1 MFESSVKTGH
11 NHALPETDRES
22 YLQLPIQASATR
34 IFRTTSRDQPTG
46 QRLHRIGKYRNVR
59 FSLESPVPL
68 TARIALNR
76 PLRRLFDY
84 RIPVGMDLKPGQ
96 RVTIPF
102 GRQQA
107 TGLVVETGV
116 NPPEGITLKPIAGIL
131 EPWPALPEET
141 FRLLS
146 WASDYYQHPLGECL
160 FTSLPPSL
168 RRGRK
173 AQEKTEQW
181 WCACSSS
188 ATLPGNA
195 HRQRALVDWLATHPE
210 GAPES
215 RIVQAGFTRAQLKA
229 LLERQLARMVAP
241 PANSHRATPSESPS
255 RQPVL
260 SDAQSAAASELE
272 SSTRDRFS
280 AFLLYGITG
289 SGKTELYLHYL
300 KNKLEDSDQALVLVP
315 EINLTPQTVARFE
328 HYFGARIRVWHSAL
342 NDGERLSTWLKIRN
356 GEPVILI
363 GTRSAVLLPF
373 TNLRAIIVDEEHDS
387 SYKQGEGFRYS
398 GRDMAVYRAHLNHC
412 PIILGSATPSLE
424 SVHNARQGKYRLVR
438 LETRAN
444 NATPPAINLLDIR
457 SRPLEGGLSRPAL
470 NAIEQTLARGEQA
483 LVFVNRRGFA
493 PVMMCFDC
501 GHISDCPRCDSRLTY
516 HRRDRAMRCHHCDY
530 QTAATDHC
538 PKCQSE
544 AFKPV
549 GQGTERTED
558 ILASAF
564 PETPVV
570 RVDRDSTQ
578 RKGSIQSILNTV
590 NSGKP
595 CILVG
600 TQMLAKGHD
609 FPNVTLVVVVNA
621 DGGLFSVDFRA
632 PEQLIQT
639 LLQVSGRAGRGSK
652 PGKVL
657 VQTCHSDHPLLK
669 TLCQGRYLDMAD
681 QLLGEREEGRFP
693 PFRAMAIFRAEAD
706 TMANSLQ
713 VLDNIKSLANA
724 PGIDVWGPLPA
735 IIARRADRHR
745 AQLILN
751 ANNRSV
757 LNRRLTLICQQLDQQ
772 KLPAG
777 ARWMIDVD
785 PQETG

>member
-1 MFESSVKTGH
+1 M
-11 NHALPETDRES
+11 
-22 YLQLPIQASATR
+22 
-34 IFRTTSRDQPTG
+34 
-46 QRLHRIGKYRNVR
+46 
-59 FSLESPVPL
+59 PL

-84 RIPVGMDLKPGQ
+84 QIPAGTDLTPGQ
-96 RVTIPF
+96 RVRIPF
-102 GRQQA
+102 GRQQT

-116 NPPEGITLKPIAGIL
+116 NPPEGITLKPIAETL
-131 EPWPALPEET
+131 ESWPALPEET

-160 FTSLPPSL
+160 FTALPPAL
-168 RRGRK
+168 RRGRRAEEK
-173 AQEKTEQW
+173 AEQW
-181 WCACSSS
+181 WCGIASS
-188 ATLPGNA
+188 ASLPANA
-195 HRQRALVDWLATHPE
+195 HRQRALADWLATHPQ
-210 GAPES
+210 GVSES

-229 LLERQLARMVAP
+229 LLERELARPAEP
-241 PANSHRATPSESPS
+241 PTRDRAANIIETPN
-255 RQPVL
+255 RQPLL
-260 SDAQSAAASELE
+260 SQAQSVAAEALE
-272 SSTRDRFS
+272 SSPPESFS
-280 AFLLYGITG
+280 ASLLYGITG

-300 KNKLEDSDQALVLVP
+300 KNNLGDSAQALVLVP

-373 TNLRAIIVDEEHDS
+373 TGLRAIIVDEEHDS

-398 GRDMAVYRAHLNHC
+398 GRDMAVYRAHLNGC

-424 SVHNARQGKYRLVR
+424 SVYNARQGKYQLVR

-444 NATPPAINLLDIR
+444 NASPPEISLLDIR

-470 NAIEQTLARGEQA
+470 NAIEQTLERGEQA

-501 GHISDCPRCDSRLTY
+501 GHIVECPRCDTRLTY

-558 ILASAF
+558 ILAASF

-578 RKGSIQSILNTV
+578 RKGSIQGILNTV

-595 CILVG
+595 CVLVG

-681 QLLGEREEGRFP
+681 QLLGEREEGQFP
-693 PFRAMAIFRAEAD
+693 PFRAMAIFRA
-706 TMANSLQ
+706 
-713 VLDNIKSLANA
+713 
-724 PGIDVWGPLPA
+724 
-735 IIARRADRHR
+735 
-745 AQLILN
+745 
-751 ANNRSV
+751 
-757 LNRRLTLICQQLDQQ
+757 
-772 KLPAG
+772 
-777 ARWMIDVD
+777 
-785 PQETG
+785 

>member
-1 MFESSVKTGH
+1 
-11 NHALPETDRES
+11 
-22 YLQLPIQASATR
+22 
-34 IFRTTSRDQPTG
+34 
-46 QRLHRIGKYRNVR
+46 
-59 FSLESPVPL
+59 VPL
-68 TARIALNR
+68 IARIALNR

-84 RIPVGMDLKPGQ
+84 IIPEGLELMPGQ
-96 RVTIPF
+96 RVRIPF

-107 TGLVVETGV
+107 TGLVVQVGV
-116 NPPEGITLKPIAGIL
+116 EPPPGINLKPVA
-131 EPWPALPEET
+131 EAMEDWPALPEET
-141 FRLLS
+141 FTLLS

-160 FTSLPPSL
+160 FTALPPAL
-168 RRGRK
+168 RRGRI
-173 AQEKTEQW
+173 AEAKTEQW
-181 WCACSSS
+181 WN
-188 ATLPGNA
+188 TLDGGAALPTNA
-195 HRQRALVDWLATHPE
+195 HKQKALFDWLNQRPK
-210 GAPES
+210 GAS
-215 RIVQAGFTRAQLKA
+215 TADILKAGFARAQLNA
-229 LLERQLARMVAP
+229 LREKGLIETVSPPRPETLNETPELLARVP
-241 PANSHRATPSESPS
+241 K
-255 RQPVL
+255 L
-260 SDAQSAAASELE
+260 SSAQASAAEELAAPNAG
-272 SSTRDRFS
+272 FG

-289 SGKTELYLHYL
+289 SGKTEIYLHYL
-300 KNKLEDSDQALVLVP
+300 KRHLGAQDQALVLVP
-315 EINLTPQTVARFE
+315 EINLTPQTVARFQ
-328 HYFGARIRVWHSAL
+328 HYFGKRIVVWHSAL
-342 NDGERLSTWLKIRN
+342 NDGERLKTWLKVRN

-373 TNLRAIIVDEEHDS
+373 TNLRTIIVDEEHDS

-398 GRDMAVYRAHLNHC
+398 GRDLAVYRAHLNNC
-412 PIILGSATPSLE
+412 PVILGSATPSLE
-424 SVHNARQGKYRLVR
+424 SVHNAEQEKYHLVK
-438 LETRAN
+438 LEQRAG
-444 NATPPAINLLDIR
+444 NAAPPTISLLDIR

-470 NAIEQTLARGEQA
+470 NAIDQTLAKGEQA

-501 GHISDCPRCDSRLTY
+501 GHMVECPRCDTRLTY

-530 QTAATDHC
+530 QTAATEHC
-538 PKCQSE
+538 PKCHSD

-558 ILASAF
+558 ILATAF
-564 PETPVV
+564 PDTPVV

-578 RKGSIQSILNTV
+578 RKGSIQDILNRV

-595 CILVG
+595 CVLVG

-639 LLQVSGRAGRGSK
+639 LLQVSGRAGRGTK

-669 TLCQGRYLDMAD
+669 TLCEGQYLDIAD
-681 QLLGEREEGRFP
+681 RLLEEREEGQFP

-706 TMANSLQ
+706 TMEKSLQ
-713 VLDNIKSLANA
+713 VLDTIKPLTNT
-724 PGIDVWGPLPA
+724 PGIETWGPLPA
-735 IIARRADRHR
+735 MIARRADKHR

-751 ANNRSV
+751 ARNRKK
-757 LNRRLTLICQQLDQQ
+757 LNRLLSGICQELDQR
-772 KLPAG
+772 KLSAG
-777 ARWMIDVD
+777 VKWMIDVD